1 MEKQKLLTCPIRGQL
16 TAATLAKDGMT
27 TTEEARRIDFLK
39 FLLKRRYPKNQIS
52 VETVI
57 LKNLGESGRN
67 KLRADVIV
75 YDESVH
81 TIATLSSEEQLNH
94 AILVAEIKRDSA
106 KKASGISC
114 QLKPAMSQ
122 LPGLKLIGVY
132 WDDVNRLLFVKKL
145 VKKRTD
151 DFVEIV
157 EDSLEHLP
165 SYGSAYKS
173 KPITVSQ
180 LSSPDNLVATLFS
193 IANVMRSQ
201 GVNDEHL
208 RYKETVK
215 LILAR
220 YCDERAAAASRSKE
234 LGLQVLPGLDVTFRN
249 RVDKI
254 YATAAKRYS
263 KAKSLFHPTAGS
275 ELPDR
280 TLRDIVKAVQ
290 GIAFAEAGNE
300 IMQQVFLSF
309 VPAVFKKNLD
319 QFFTPLTLIEAMVEF
334 VDIGPNDKIADPA
347 MGTGDFLTAA
357 MEVRARQGD
366 ADIIQRVFGMDVD
379 PKAFELAVI
388 NMILNKDG
396 QSNLAQGD
404 SIQDH
409 SRWNGE
415 IDVALCNPPFGEKSL
430 ENRANVLQSYDL
442 GHLWTF
448 DANRKKWNK
457 TETILDSQQLG
468 ILFIERCFKLLAP
481 GGRMAI
487 ILPEGYLCTG
497 SYGYVRQWILENM
510 RLVTLV
516 ELPRRIFLK
525 SSADLR
531 SNVVVAQKVAKE
543 GLRQLV
549 RSNYPI
555 QAELVRK
562 VGYKLGAG
570 FSPSVKR
577 QPETGEEIRDEDNHP
592 LLDTDFTGIRERFR
606 HFTVQSKWNASSG
619 AHNAKYTGFKGG
631 RVNEILTHPL
641 LDMKPR
647 RLTPNALENKR
658 KLSAGPHVKLGE
670 IAEIVTD
677 FFDVMSDEGQA
688 HLWRLVEGMDI
699 RANEGVVIPQYP
711 ARHWQ
716 MAERKGAALFRL
728 RQHDII
734 VGLVRPERRNIGML
748 LHTGEDIVGS
758 PDGIAVVRIKP
769 EFQEKYP
776 QRWLFAELRSER
788 SRLQLWTES
797 GGTSYGKLTNTHISD
812 LVIATPPNG
821 EISAVAGRVA
831 DWVSSFTSALDVWSS
846 IGSSDDRRPIMNSA
860 IIGLEVGEDANES

>member
-1 MEKQKLLTCPIRGQL
+1 MKTQSLLTCPIRGPL
-16 TAATLAKDGMT
+16 TAAALAKDGLT

-39 FLLKRRYPKNQIS
+39 FLLKRRYPKTQIS

-75 YDESVH
+75 YDENIH
-81 TIATLSSEEQLNH
+81 TIATLSPDEQLNH

-106 KKASGISC
+106 KKASGISH

-132 WDDVNRLLFVKKL
+132 WDDIHRLLFVKKL
-145 VKKRTD
+145 VKRRTD
-151 DFVEIV
+151 DFVEII

-165 SYGSAYKS
+165 PYGSAYKS
-173 KPITVSQ
+173 KPIKISQ
-180 LSSPDNLVATLFS
+180 LSSPDNLVATLYS
-193 IANVMRSQ
+193 VANVMRSQ

-220 YCDERAAAASRSKE
+220 YCDERSATASRTKE
-234 LGLQVLPGLDVTFRN
+234 LGLQVLPGLDVTFRS

-263 KAKSLFHPTAGS
+263 KAKSLFRPTPGS
-275 ELPDR
+275 ELSDR
-280 TLRDIVKAVQ
+280 TLRDIVKAIQ

-357 MEVRARQGD
+357 MEVRADEGD
-366 ADIIQRVFGMDVD
+366 DDVIQRVFGMDVD

-396 QSNLAQGD
+396 QSNLALAD

-430 ENRANVLQSYDL
+430 ENRASVLQSYDL
-442 GHLWTF
+442 GHQWTF
-448 DANRKKWNK
+448 DVNRKKWNK
-457 TETILDSQQLG
+457 TEAILDSQQLG

-487 ILPEGYLCTG
+487 ILPEGYLCTA
-497 SYGYVRQWILENM
+497 SYGYVRQWLLDNL

-525 SSADLR
+525 SNADLR
-531 SNVVVAQKVAKE
+531 SNVLVAQKVAKD
-543 GLRQLV
+543 GLKRLV
-549 RSNYPI
+549 RGDYPI

-570 FSPSVKR
+570 FSPIVKR
-577 QPETGEEIRDEDNHP
+577 QPETGEEIRDEENHP
-592 LLDTDFTGIRERFR
+592 LVDTDFNGIRERFR
-606 HFTVQSKWNASSG
+606 RFTISSKWNRITG
-619 AHNAKYTGFKGG
+619 AQKTKANTFKGG
-631 RVNEILTHPL
+631 RVADILSHPL

-647 RLTPNALENKR
+647 RLTSNALENKQ
-658 KLSAGPHVKLGE
+658 KLFAGPHVKLGE
-670 IAEIVTD
+670 IADIVTD
-677 FFDVMSDEGQA
+677 LFDVMSGDGPTQ
-688 HLWRLVEGMDI
+688 LWRLVEGMDI

-716 MAERKGAALFRL
+716 GGRKKRRGIIPVAPARHNHWSRAARAQEHWHVTAHGGGYC
-728 RQHDII
+728 RQ
-734 VGLVRPERRNIGML
+734 P
-748 LHTGEDIVGS
+748 
-758 PDGIAVVRIKP
+758 
-769 EFQEKYP
+769 
-776 QRWLFAELRSER
+776 RWYSSRSNQAQV
-788 SRLQLWTES
+788 S
-797 GGTSYGKLTNTHISD
+797 K
-812 LVIATPPNG
+812 
-821 EISAVAGRVA
+821 EISA
-831 DWVSSFTSALDVWSS
+831 ALAVCRIAS
-846 IGSSDDRRPIMNSA
+846 RA
-860 IIGLEVGEDANES
+860 